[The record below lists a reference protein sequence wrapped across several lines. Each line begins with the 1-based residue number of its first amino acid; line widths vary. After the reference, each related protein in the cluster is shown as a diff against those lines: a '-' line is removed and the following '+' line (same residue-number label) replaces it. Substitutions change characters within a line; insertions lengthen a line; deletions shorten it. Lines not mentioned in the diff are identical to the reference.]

1 MGFAQTIL
9 HLSVMT
15 ISFLTASIISAMS
28 GSDPRS
34 SKVKVVFIGNSS
46 VGKTSLF
53 TRFQNRGFSQTL
65 PSTIGGACAN
75 VDVELDDSTPVHLIV
90 WDTAGQDTYRGI
102 VPMYFTRC
110 SYILLVYDISSRQ
123 SFDSVS
129 QWITLSKEKAP
140 EDVKIILI
148 GNKSDMEGNRSVT
161 ATEGGE
167 LANSSGA
174 FLFFETS
181 ALNGDGVEALLMS
194 LATDVAKNPESGRN
208 KISPTEVAIERPSS
222 QSDHKGCC

>member
-1 MGFAQTIL
+1 M
-9 HLSVMT
+9 S
-15 ISFLTASIISAMS
+15 ASRE
-28 GSDPRS
+28 PRTQ
-34 SKVKVVFIGNSS
+34 KVKIVFIGNSA

-53 TRFQNRGFSQTL
+53 MRFQNRGFSPGG

-75 VDVELDDSTPVHLIV
+75 VNVELDDGTPVNLIV

-110 SYILLVYDISSRQ
+110 AFILVVYDVSSRQ

-129 QWITLSKEKAP
+129 EWIVLSKEKAP
-140 EDVKIILI
+140 VTAKIVLI
-148 GNKSDMEGNRSVT
+148 GNKSDMEAQRSVT

-167 LANSSGA
+167 LASSSGA

-181 ALNGDGVEALLMS
+181 ALTGEGVDALLMS
-194 LATDVAKNPESGRN
+194 IATEVAKTAESGDAPVL
-208 KISPTEVAIERPSS
+208 PTEVAIERRPS
-222 QSDHKGCC
+222 QNAKRECC